1 MRPRAPSASVFP
13 RLSSNGGF
21 RDCTS
26 RAAVADAKEI
36 AVPAIAADGERTA
49 MAKELG
55 SRVAR
60 RGWTAPD
67 NFDEM
72 IAIYADQG
80 PPPPRPR
87 KCGEPTTAKNLQI

>member
-1 MRPRAPSASVFP
+1 
-13 RLSSNGGF
+13 
-21 RDCTS
+21 
-26 RAAVADAKEI
+26 
-36 AVPAIAADGERTA
+36 

-72 IAIYADQG
+72 IAIYADEG
-80 PPPPRPR
+80 AL
-87 KCGEPTTAKNLQI
+87 TAMLNEVWRANTLKDLLDQHHIYRVWQITKRDGR